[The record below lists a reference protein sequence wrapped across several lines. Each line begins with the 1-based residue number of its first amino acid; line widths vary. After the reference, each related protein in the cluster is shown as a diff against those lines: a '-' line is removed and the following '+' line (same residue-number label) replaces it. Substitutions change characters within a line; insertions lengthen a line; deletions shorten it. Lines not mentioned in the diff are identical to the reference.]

1 MGEKQ
6 KLTSLFLPMPPACWS
21 LTRGQRC
28 GAEHGRN
35 RDRQKISSTELRPL
49 HLRPGLPERVQEPG
63 LPASVPG
70 KAEPSHAIPVH
81 WDQSLFPPNHPV
93 RIWGKKAARG
103 ISKPKSQLAL
113 QSPLCNKGQERRWE
127 DKGAGQQEAG

>member
-1 MGEKQ
+1 
-6 KLTSLFLPMPPACWS
+6 MPPACWS
-21 LTRGQRC
+21 LTRAQRH
-28 GAEHGRN
+28 GAEDS
-35 RDRQKISSTELRPL
+35 RDRERQKIRSTELRSLCSLRLPL
-49 HLRPGLPERVQEPG
+49 HLRPGLPERVQDPG

-70 KAEPSHAIPVH
+70 KAEPSHAILVH

-113 QSPLCNKGQERRWE
+113 QSPLCNKGWERRWE